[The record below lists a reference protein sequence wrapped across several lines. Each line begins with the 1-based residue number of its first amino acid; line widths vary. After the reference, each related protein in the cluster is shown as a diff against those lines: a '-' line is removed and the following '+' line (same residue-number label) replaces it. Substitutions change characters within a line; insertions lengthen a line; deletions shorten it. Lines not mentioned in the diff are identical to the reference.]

1 MLTLNKFTALYAE
14 TSKNDGIAYYLE
26 QPISYFYEK
35 ILFVMDGTQNK
46 FQWTFTWENKG
57 MFEKVDGFFPYCLC
71 SSAHGLFG
79 KLKWLSRLIA
89 RYCLQTGHIRVQWK
103 AKGFTGSVT
112 YFSGL

>member
-46 FQWTFTWENKG
+46 F
-57 MFEKVDGFFPYCLC
+57 L
-71 SSAHGLFG
+71 
-79 KLKWLSRLIA
+79 
-89 RYCLQTGHIRVQWK
+89 
-103 AKGFTGSVT
+103 
-112 YFSGL
+112 